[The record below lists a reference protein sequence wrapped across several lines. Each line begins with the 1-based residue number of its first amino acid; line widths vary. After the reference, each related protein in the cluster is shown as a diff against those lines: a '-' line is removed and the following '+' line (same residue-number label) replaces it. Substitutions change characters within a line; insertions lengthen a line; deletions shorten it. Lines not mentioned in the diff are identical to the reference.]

1 MRYNDTPESGADGPT
16 SIATPLG
23 LWALP
28 EGGRRDSASRWR
40 AVFMCC
46 YARVKFVDSLQS
58 FMGHRNVCCLIAGC
72 DIRAKRQI
80 SSSQSPLRGLTPGR
94 KYALHPLR

>member
-40 AVFMCC
+40 AVFMCSP
-46 YARVKFVDSLQS
+46 AVDSLQS
-58 FMGHRNVCCLIAGC
+58 FMGHRTSA
-72 DIRAKRQI
+72 AW
-80 SSSQSPLRGLTPGR
+80 SQVVM
-94 KYALHPLR
+94 